1 MPALIPQPDTERLPG
16 KSTVNGITG
25 CGVWIVSIKHLV
37 RLLKSKDEVNW
48 VTQVT
53 PIRDLKGYS
62 ELEQL
67 QRRLIAAALNPR
79 DKAFIAVLARDGM
92 RISEAI
98 QLKESDIDFK
108 RGTLTIVHLKERSK
122 LKCPNCGAIL
132 GKRHIFCPECGNKVD
147 QAVREKVE
155 QRRQRMIPVDR
166 DTLRL
171 LGEYLK
177 WRRKF
182 SYRGPLVFPFTR
194 QRGWQLIEKLGRRV
208 GIKGL
213 HPHSLRHL
221 LATTWVS
228 KGLDTKK
235 LQVLLGHASIAT
247 TMEYVDS
254 SFEQLRSEY
263 DKLWEIKEDEE
274 LTH

>member
-1 MPALIPQPDTERLPG
+1 M
-16 KSTVNGITG
+16 
-25 CGVWIVSIKHLV
+25 
-37 RLLKSKDEVNW
+37 
-48 VTQVT
+48 TQVT
-53 PIRDLKGYS
+53 RIRDVKGYS

-67 QRRLIAAALNPR
+67 QKRLIAAALNPR

-166 DTLRL
+166 DTLWL

-182 SYRGPLVFPFTR
+182 PYRGPLVFPFTR
-194 QRGWQLIEKLGRRV
+194 QRGWQLIRKLGQRA
-208 GIKGL
+208 GIQGL
-213 HPHSLRHL
+213 HPHSLRRL
-221 LATTWVS
+221 LATTWAG
-228 KGLDTKK
+228 KGLDVKK
-235 LQVLLGHASIAT
+235 LQLLLGHASIAT

-254 SFEQLRSEY
+254 NFEQLRSEY
-263 DKLWEIKEDEE
+263 AKLWESKEDE
-274 LTH
+274 TT